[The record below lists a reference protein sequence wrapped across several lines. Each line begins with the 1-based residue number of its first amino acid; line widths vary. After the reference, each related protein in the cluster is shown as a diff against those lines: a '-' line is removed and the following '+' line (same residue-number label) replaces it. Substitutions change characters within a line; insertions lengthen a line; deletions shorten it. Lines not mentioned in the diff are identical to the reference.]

1 MSQQT
6 RQFDESVADAA
17 DCYVEHEGS
26 VAAAIEALADR
37 RPDAEAE
44 GRVEEAIAY
53 LRYTEGADDG

>member
-6 RQFDESVADAA
+6 RQFEQSVVDAA

-37 RPDAEAE
+37 RPDADAE

-53 LRYTEGADDG
+53 LRRKEGEDV